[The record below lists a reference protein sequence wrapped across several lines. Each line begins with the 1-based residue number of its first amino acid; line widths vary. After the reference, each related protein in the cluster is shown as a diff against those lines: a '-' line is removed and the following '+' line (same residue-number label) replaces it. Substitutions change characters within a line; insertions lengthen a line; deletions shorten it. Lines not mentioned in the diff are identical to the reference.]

1 VTLPL
6 SGAQASF
13 LSVVMLTSTTDHG
26 TLALPAS
33 SL

>member
-1 VTLPL
+1 LPL

-13 LSVVMLTSTTDHG
+13 LLAAILESAINDG

-33 SL
+33 PL